1 MGQMEADVRSAGD
14 VIILDLKGRLV
25 SGSGDQLLRDSMN
38 ELVAEGWKK
47 ILLNLSE
54 VSSIDSAGIGEL
66 VASTKMAGRFGSNVK
81 ILRFG
86 DRVRHVLAISRLLPL
101 FEVYE
106 DEREALDKFAQLA
119 AQPAPPQGNKSPK

>member
-1 MGQMEADVRSAGD
+1 MEADVRSAGD

-47 ILLNLSE
+47 ILLNLSD
-54 VSSIDSAGIGEL
+54 VPSIDSAGIGEL
-66 VASTKMAGRFGSNVK
+66 VASTKMAGRFGTHVK
-81 ILRFG
+81 ILRIG

-106 DEREALDKFAQLA
+106 DEHEALEKFAQIA
-119 AQPAPPQGNKSPK
+119 AQPPGTKPQSK